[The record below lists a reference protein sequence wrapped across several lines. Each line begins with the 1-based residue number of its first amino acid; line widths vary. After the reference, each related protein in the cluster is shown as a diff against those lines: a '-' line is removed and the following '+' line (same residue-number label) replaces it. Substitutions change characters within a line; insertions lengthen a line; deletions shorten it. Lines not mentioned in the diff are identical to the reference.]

1 MDFEQFRKISFR
13 NGFPSK
19 KLSHNDPDDAHN
31 AFRFFHLCPMNLEH
45 LTMLAAQAVQ
55 ETASFIRDETG
66 QVQAG
71 QIEEKFLNGLVSY
84 VDRTAE
90 EMLVARLSRLLPEAA
105 FLTEEETVAQQNAEW
120 QWIIDPLDGTTNF
133 LYGLPHFSV
142 SIGLKAGDELVLG
155 IVHHVPQDELFYA
168 WKNGGAW
175 CNGQPIRVSQ
185 RGEMRQALIATGF
198 PYHNFS
204 RADGWF
210 AALREFMAEGRGAR
224 RFGSAA
230 LDLAWVAAGRF
241 DVFFEYGL
249 NAWDVAA
256 GAVLVH
262 EAGGHVTDFSG
273 DNAFMEKQEMLA
285 CNTAVFEKALK
296 VVREKFGV

>member
-1 MDFEQFRKISFR
+1 
-13 NGFPSK
+13 
-19 KLSHNDPDDAHN
+19 
-31 AFRFFHLCPMNLEH
+31 MNLEH
-45 LTMLAAQAVQ
+45 LTHLACLAVQ
-55 ETASFIRDETG
+55 ETAAFIRAETG
-66 QVQAG
+66 RVQAG
-71 QIEEKFLNGLVSY
+71 EIEEKFLNGLVSY

-90 EMLVARLSRLLPEAA
+90 EMLVERLSRILPEAA
-105 FLTEEETVAQQNAEW
+105 FITEEETVAQQNAEL

-142 SIGLKAGDELVLG
+142 SVGLKAGNDLVVG

-168 WKNGGAW
+168 WQGGGAF
-175 CNGQPIRVSQ
+175 CNGQSIRVSQ
-185 RGEMRQALIATGF
+185 RGQMREALVATGF

-241 DVFFEYGL
+241 DIFFEYGL
-249 NAWDVAA
+249 NSWDVAA
-256 GAVLVH
+256 GAVLVR
-262 EAGGHVTDFSG
+262 EAGGRATDFTGGG
-273 DNAFMEKQEMLA
+273 DFIEKQEMLA
-285 CNTAVFEKALK
+285 CNEAVYEKALK
-296 VVREKFGV
+296 VMKEKFGKK

>member
-1 MDFEQFRKISFR
+1 
-13 NGFPSK
+13 
-19 KLSHNDPDDAHN
+19 
-31 AFRFFHLCPMNLEH
+31 
-45 LTMLAAQAVQ
+45 MLAAQAVQ

-105 FLTEEETVAQQNAEW
+105 FLTEEETVTQQNAEL

-142 SIGLKAGDELVLG
+142 SVGLKADDELVLG

-185 RGEMRQALIATGF
+185 REEMRQVLIATGF

-256 GAVLVH
+256 GAVLVR
-262 EAGGHVTDFSG
+262 EAGGRVTDFSG
-273 DNAFMEKQEMLA
+273 DSAFIDKQEMLA
-285 CNTAVFEKALK
+285 CNASVYEKALK